1 MKINIILALLSLFI
15 SYNLHAMNKVQK
27 TDCKVQVQGKD
38 IILLCHDKTIIY
50 KNLVINEMSVSTDF
64 VQGKNN
70 EFSLIYELDASVT
83 KVKEKYNFV
92 YSDRGIFLIYKEVI
106 KYGKNG
112 IMGNRIYFD
121 VFNMQ
126 DKNYENLQSLGDQ
139 LEETFTQNNAA
150 VNYFDFQNKK
160 FAKQTFNTSNE
171 DTFINYPESSQNA
184 LVITDV
190 ETANNLAF
198 ALEQKEGYNE
208 SLFIL
213 QNIISQYPD
222 RVVAYLNLA
231 DIEWVLNHKNEA
243 EKYYKLYLSFM
254 KKQKK
259 DLNRVPQRVYDRIK

>member
-1 MKINIILALLSLFI
+1 
-15 SYNLHAMNKVQK
+15 
-27 TDCKVQVQGKD
+27 
-38 IILLCHDKTIIY
+38 
-50 KNLVINEMSVSTDF
+50 
-64 VQGKNN
+64 
-70 EFSLIYELDASVT
+70 
-83 KVKEKYNFV
+83 
-92 YSDRGIFLIYKEVI
+92 
-106 KYGKNG
+106 
-112 IMGNRIYFD
+112 MGNRIYFD

-171 DTFINYPESSQNA
+171 DTFIDYPESSQNA

-222 RVVAYLNLA
+222 RVVVYLNLA

-243 EKYYKLYLSFM
+243 EKYYKLYLSLM

-259 DLNRVPQRVYDRIK
+259 DLNRIPQRVYNRIK